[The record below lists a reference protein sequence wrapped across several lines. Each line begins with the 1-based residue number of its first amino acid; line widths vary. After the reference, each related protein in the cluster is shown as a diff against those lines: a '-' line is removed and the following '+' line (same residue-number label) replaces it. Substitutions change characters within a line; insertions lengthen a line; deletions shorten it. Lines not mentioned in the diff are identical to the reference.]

1 MSTASLVSPRLHTV
15 DLSNNSISNIEPNP
29 FHNLNTLI
37 MSHNEIVNASN
48 LIAYCVDLEKL
59 DLSYNFIRTMELTN
73 SCLSLLEL
81 RVPHNEL
88 TTFRVSSEVPLH
100 LRSLYLSSNKLRD
113 ITSKNFQNLKDL
125 STLDLSCN
133 PILYEN
139 NSAAN
144 LFQNTIQ
151 LEYLNLSSTA
161 MQKLTLGI
169 FTKLYKLVELD
180 SKLYKLVELDLSHND
195 LSYLPKGIFHDTK
208 ISLKIY
214 RIYQKE
220 YSTIPRV

>member
-1 MSTASLVSPRLHTV
+1 MVGVNITTIAPNSFSYLNQLTKLDLSNNSIKVMSTASLVSPRLHTV

-37 MSHNEIVNASN
+37 MSHNKIVNASN
-48 LIAYCVDLEKL
+48 LIAYCIDLEKL

-180 SKLYKLVELDLSHND
+180 LSHND
-195 LSYLPKGIFHDTK
+195 LSYLPLYK
-208 ISLKIY
+208 
-214 RIYQKE
+214 
-220 YSTIPRV
+220 